1 MAQMREDAMRNRIG
15 RGSSYAAIALLSL
28 FATLSTRAEAAPPLA
43 QWVQFGGNGFE
54 ARAATEE
61 PACPAIVIDG
71 KGRRMSERAAPAL
84 GFDVRICAAPLP
96 ADTHTAVIEEA
107 ALPLPRAP
115 QRILVVGDTGCRIKL
130 MIVPLIQPCND
141 PTAWPWPQLA
151 ATAAALKPDLVLHV
165 GDYYYRE
172 DACPAGIAGCAGS
185 PSGDNWSSW
194 RADFFTPAAP
204 LLRGAPWVFVRGN
217 HEDCHRG
224 GAGWTRLL
232 DPGGYD
238 PATPCIAHDPLYV
251 VKLGGLSLAILDSSY
266 APDPTVD
273 PRLLPVYQPEFASL
287 AKLEAP
293 VWLVTHRP
301 LFGVVRALDSG
312 RALGG
317 NATLVA
323 ALGGDLPPSVELLLA
338 GHIHILEVMNFA
350 GPTPP
355 QLVAGFSGDMLDKEA
370 PASLDGLQT
379 GGRKIAQGFSLGGF
393 GFVLL
398 ERSSAGWEAAIH
410 DASGKLLRSC
420 RLADHRLDCAGG

>member
-1 MAQMREDAMRNRIG
+1 MKNRNG
-15 RGSSYAAIALLSL
+15 RRWAAPYAAIAALLLLASPI
-28 FATLSTRAEAAPPLA
+28 STDAEAAPLA
-43 QWVQFGGNGFE
+43 QWLQYGANGGLE
-54 ARAATEE
+54 ARAVTDA
-61 PACPAIVIDG
+61 PGCPAIAIDG
-71 KGRRMSERAAPAL
+71 QATPMVERAAPAP
-84 GFDVRICAAPLP
+84 GFDVRLCTAPLP
-96 ADTHTAVIEEA
+96 TGTGAAAIEGV
-107 ALPLPRAP
+107 ALPLPRAAP
-115 QRILVVGDTGCRIKL
+115 RRILVVGDTGCRVKL

-141 PTAWPWPQLA
+141 PAAWPWPQLA

-172 DACPAGIAGCAGS
+172 DTCPAGIAGCAGS
-185 PSGDNWSSW
+185 PAGDKWPTW

-204 LLRGAPWVFVRGN
+204 LLTSAPWIFVRGN

-224 GAGWTRLL
+224 GVGWTRLL
-232 DPGGYD
+232 DPGAYD

-273 PRLLPVYQPEFASL
+273 PRLLPIYQPEFASL
-287 AKLEAP
+287 AKLDAP

-301 LFGVVRALDSG
+301 LFGVVRELDSG

-323 ALGGDLPPSVELLLA
+323 ALGGDLAPSVELLLA

-370 PASLDGLQT
+370 PASLDGLKT
-379 GGRKIAQGFSLGGF
+379 GGRTIAQGFSLGGF

-398 ERSSAGWEAAIH
+398 ERGSAGWEAAIH
-410 DASGKLLRSC
+410 DAAGKLLRRC
-420 RLADHRLDCAGG
+420 RLADHRLDCVQG